1 MGYVMF
7 YHGPQPN
14 DDSRATNHLRVFTI
28 NINPEKT
35 GYSIY
40 SYIYIY
46 SLCHQTFSVGMV
58 YGIGF
63 TGKKTSAKASGGIW
77 GPHDILHWRTSMN
90 QAAL

>member
-1 MGYVMF
+1 MF

-14 DDSRATNHLRVFTI
+14 DDSRARNHLRVFTI

-40 SYIYIY
+40 SYIYTLYVIK
-46 SLCHQTFSVGMV
+46 LFWLGWFMALGLPV
-58 YGIGF
+58 
-63 TGKKTSAKASGGIW
+63 KTSAKAAGGIW
-77 GPHDILHWRTSMN
+77 GPHHILHWRTSMN

>member
-40 SYIYIY
+40 SYIYTLYVIK
-46 SLCHQTFSVGMV
+46 LFRLGWFMALGLPV
-58 YGIGF
+58 
-63 TGKKTSAKASGGIW
+63 KKPQQKHLGASGG
-77 GPHDILHWRTSMN
+77 RTISGIGVR
-90 QAAL
+90 A